1 MYVEHY
7 SMKKFIISS
16 VLSTVRIKYV
26 ERIQTILQRI
36 NKLNSRYSTNN
47 ISIVTERQY
56 KLKMI
61 EKIKELVMKTL
72 FWTELYTTHNYS
84 KNIMD

>member
-1 MYVEHY
+1 
-7 SMKKFIISS
+7 MKQFIISS

-26 ERIQTILQRI
+26 ECIQTNLQRI
-36 NKLNSRYSTNN
+36 NKLNSGYSTNN
-47 ISIVTERQY
+47 ISIATERQY

-61 EKIKELVMKTL
+61 EKIKAMIKSMWRKTL

>member
-1 MYVEHY
+1 
-7 SMKKFIISS
+7 MKQFIISS

-26 ERIQTILQRI
+26 ECIQTNLQRI
-36 NKLNSRYSTNN
+36 NKLNSGYSTNN
-47 ISIVTERQY
+47 ISIATERQY

-61 EKIKELVMKTL
+61 EKIKAMIKSMWWKTL